1 MDSNDLNQQDLKLLS
16 DIGIEIFNADR
27 NYWLIRTQGGA
38 YFDEFY
44 FKNYIGIEWDD
55 IVDTNIKKL
64 DDMTLL
70 VAKKYPQETR
80 PSYIAGQI
88 FKFIHGLKKGDIVLI
103 PNKDSKII
111 AFGEIAEDEIYVSD
125 EGIDNPLS
133 KLSLPDDEEPT
144 TPVLR
149 KRRKVNWIKY
159 IPRENLDPY
168 LQTFIYAHNTIVD
181 LKSYSLFIDRTLSDF
196 YIKGEEAYF
205 TLRVN
210 KPSNIPFDDLADLFV
225 LNRSLCDF
233 INLYLPEYHIN
244 RGELVCKIDVQSKGP
259 VQITGTITKITV
271 LGLLCSILCGGKVSI
286 NKENGF
292 EISTEGLPN
301 LIEAVVS
308 VYDTIQIHTET
319 QENMKIKQDYEKLL
333 VEYEKCQKQLELSA
347 PDINTE
353 ITITNKESN

>member
-1 MDSNDLNQQDLKLLS
+1 MNATELNNQDLKLLC
-16 DIGIEIFNADR
+16 DMGIEVFNPNR

-55 IVDTNIKKL
+55 IIDISIKKL
-64 DDMTLL
+64 DDMILL
-70 VAKKYPQETR
+70 VGKKYPHEPR
-80 PSYIAGQI
+80 PSYIASQI

-111 AFGEIAEDEIYVSD
+111 AFGEIVEDEIYVSD
-125 EGIDNPLS
+125 DGIDNPLS
-133 KLSLPDDEEPT
+133 KITLSEDEEPSI
-144 TPVLR
+144 PVLR
-149 KRRKVNWIKY
+149 KRRKVNWIKH

-196 YIKGEEAYF
+196 YIKGEDAYF

-210 KPSNIPFDDLADLFV
+210 KQSNIPFDDLADLFV

-244 RGELVCKIDVQSKGP
+244 RGEIVCKIDVQSKGP
-259 VQITGTITKITV
+259 VQFTGSIKKITII
-271 LGLLCSILCGGKVSI
+271 GLICSTLCGGKVSI
-286 NKENGF
+286 NWKDGF
-292 EISTEGLPN
+292 EMSTDG
-301 LIEAVVS
+301 ITKIVDSMVKA
-308 VYDTIQIHTET
+308 YDVIQTHAET
-319 QENMKIKQDYEKLL
+319 RENMQMKQDYENLL
-333 VEYEKCQKQLELSA
+333 TEYKKCQQHLELSA
-347 PDINTE
+347 PDINTD
-353 ITITNKESN
+353 ITITNIGSN

>member
-1 MDSNDLNQQDLKLLS
+1 MNADDLNNQDLKLLS
-16 DIGIEIFNADR
+16 DIGIEVFNADR

-55 IVDTNIKKL
+55 IVDTSIEKL
-64 DDMTLL
+64 DDMILL
-70 VAKKYPQETR
+70 VAKKYPQEAR

-111 AFGEIAEDEIYVSD
+111 AFGEIAEDEIFVSD

-133 KLSLPDDEEPT
+133 KLTIPEDEEPS

-149 KRRKVNWIKY
+149 KRRKVNWIKH

-196 YIKGEEAYF
+196 YIKGEDAYF

-233 INLYLPEYHIN
+233 INLYLPEYHID

-259 VQITGTITKITV
+259 VQFTGAIKKITV
-271 LGLLCSILCGGKVSI
+271 VGLICSTLCGGKVSLNFKDGFEMSTDGI
-286 NKENGF
+286 TKIVDSIVNAYDVIQTHAETKENM
-292 EISTEGLPN
+292 
-301 LIEAVVS
+301 
-308 VYDTIQIHTET
+308 Q
-319 QENMKIKQDYEKLL
+319 MKQDYEKLL
-333 VEYEKCQKQLELSA
+333 AEYERCQKQLELSA

-353 ITITNKESN
+353 VTITNVDTN